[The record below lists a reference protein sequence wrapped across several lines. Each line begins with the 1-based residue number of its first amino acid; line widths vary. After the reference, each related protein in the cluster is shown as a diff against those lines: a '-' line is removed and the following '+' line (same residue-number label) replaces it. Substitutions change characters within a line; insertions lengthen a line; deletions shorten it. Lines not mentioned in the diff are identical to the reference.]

1 MPQGLSQ
8 VFNLEKKYLV
18 FSADPTS
25 VEDVE
30 ANSGVSTERV
40 SSGELPLPT
49 VTGWFE
55 ASSLDIKHGAVS
67 NKQAHTHTHQQL
79 KDIGGR
85 VPWAHHGSR
94 NIPYIYMWIW
104 AYTDKNVYIH
114 MESVSK

>member
-67 NKQAHTHTHQQL
+67 NKQAHTHTPTAQGYWRKSTMGTSWVKEYTIHIHV
-79 KDIGGR
+79 DMG
-85 VPWAHHGSR
+85 
-94 NIPYIYMWIW
+94 IYG
-104 AYTDKNVYIH
+104 
-114 MESVSK
+114 